1 MARHNCNECKW
12 CYSFFDSNRNVID
25 ICVFTQSEN
34 YLQEV
39 DMGTEDWNCELDDFG
54 EQIWQRD
61 HEEG

>member
-12 CYSFFDSNRNVID
+12 CYSLFDSNHNVVD

-39 DMGTEDWNCELDDFG
+39 DMGTEDWNCELDDFC
-54 EQIWQRD
+54 EQIWRRD